1 MVGVVPVLERL
12 GRLFVFGFRGLTL
25 PVWLRDFAEV
35 HGLGGVVLFDYDC
48 ATRAYG
54 RNVSDPQQ
62 LRQLCRELAS
72 LPARPLIFVDQEGG
86 RVRRLKTECGF
97 QPYPAAAEF
106 NTLPDEEKISSTRRC
121 FAELRELGI
130 HYNLAPVIDI
140 NSNPDNPDLGRQQ
153 RTWSAVADDIV
164 HNAMLVSRVARE
176 VKLGLCVKHFPGIGG
191 STVNSHAE
199 LMDLSATLCE
209 VQLELFYR
217 LGVEMPGEAI
227 LLSHGYVKQW
237 DMRYPVSL
245 SAAAVARLR
254 QHCPSSLLITDD
266 LQMQGLRHSFSA
278 DEAVMAAMRA
288 GVDMLLLGNNLLL
301 EEERAFAWVQQI
313 QALLA
318 KDMQQQVRVKASLAR
333 IEHRKSCF
341 YLP

>member
-1 MVGVVPVLERL
+1 MLERL
-12 GRLFVFGFRGLTL
+12 GSLFVLGFRGLTL
-25 PVWLRDFAEV
+25 PVWLRDFATA

-48 ATRAYG
+48 ATRTYG
-54 RNVSDPQQ
+54 RNISDPQQ
-62 LRQLCRELAS
+62 LRQLCCELAS

-86 RVRRLKTECGF
+86 RVRRLKPECGF

-106 NTLPDEEKISSTRRC
+106 NTLRDEEKVSCTRRC
-121 FAELRELGI
+121 FTELRELGL

-140 NSNPDNPDLGRQQ
+140 NSNTDNPDIGQQQ
-153 RTWSAVADDIV
+153 RAWSAVVDDVV
-164 HNAMLVSRVARE
+164 HNAALVDQVARE

-199 LMDLSATLCE
+199 LMDLSATLSE
-209 VQLELFYR
+209 EQLGLFYR
-217 LGVEMPGEAI
+217 FGVEIFGEAI

-237 DMRYPVSL
+237 DDRYPVSL

-254 QHCPSSLLITDD
+254 QRCPESLLITDD
-266 LQMQGLRHSFSA
+266 LQMQGLRQCFSA
-278 DEAVMAAMRA
+278 EETVVAALQA

-301 EEERAFAWVQQI
+301 EEEQAFVWVQRLS
-313 QALLA
+313 ALLA
-318 KDMQQQVRVKASLAR
+318 KDVRQQTRVRASLAR

>member
-1 MVGVVPVLERL
+1 MLERL
-12 GRLFVFGFRGLTL
+12 GSLFVLGFRGLTV
-25 PVWLRDFAEV
+25 PVWLRDFAAA

-48 ATRAYG
+48 AARTYG
-54 RNVSDPQQ
+54 RNVSNPQQ
-62 LRQLCRELAS
+62 LRQLCCELAS

-106 NTLPDEEKISSTRRC
+106 NTLLDEEKIRSTRRC

-140 NSNPDNPDLGRQQ
+140 NSNPNNPDIGQQQ
-153 RTWSAVADDIV
+153 RAWSALVGDIV
-164 HNAMLVSRVARE
+164 HNAVLVGQVARE
-176 VKLGLCVKHFPGIGG
+176 IKLGLCVKHFPGIGN
-191 STVNSHAE
+191 STVNSHDE
-199 LMDLSATLCE
+199 LMDLSATLSE
-209 VQLELFYR
+209 PQLELFYR
-217 LGVEMPGEAI
+217 FGVEIPGEAI

-237 DMRYPVSL
+237 DTRYPVSL

-254 QHCPSSLLITDD
+254 QHCSRSLLITDD
-266 LQMQGLRHSFSA
+266 LQMRGVRQCFSA
-278 DEAVMAAMRA
+278 EEAIVVAVRA

-301 EEERAFAWVQQI
+301 EEEQAFVWVQRLH
-313 QALLA
+313 ALLA
-318 KDMQQQVRVKASLAR
+318 QDMQQQARVKASLAR